1 MYIKTEKKTEKN
13 GLIKVTFNDNYAEIE
28 YRQHHFVAPK
38 IVVNDLLF
46 VQCEDTDDQECE
58 YLFKTAGFWHCYPS
72 VWTKDEHNCWT
83 EKQKID
89 DTVDAIIDACDT
101 LLDGKKQSVR
111 KKQNRIDFTRVDFI
125 SIFIIQQSIKRK
137 WKYDKESLLLYR

>member
-1 MYIKTEKKTEKN
+1 MYIKTEKKTEN
-13 GLIKVTFNDNYAEIE
+13 HGLIKVTFKTFLTFKDNYAEIE

-46 VQCEDTDDQECE
+46 VQCDDTDEQEGG

-72 VWTKDEHNCWT
+72 VWTVDDHNCWT

-89 DTVDAIIDACDT
+89 DTVDAIIDACDA
-101 LLDGKKQSVR
+101 LLDEKK
-111 KKQNRIDFTRVDFI
+111 
-125 SIFIIQQSIKRK
+125 
-137 WKYDKESLLLYR
+137 

>member
-13 GLIKVTFNDNYAEIE
+13 GLIKVTFNDDYAEIE

-58 YLFKTAGFWHCYPS
+58 YLYKTAGFWHCYPS

-83 EKQKID
+83 KKQKID

-101 LLDGKKQSVR
+101 LLDGKK
-111 KKQNRIDFTRVDFI
+111 
-125 SIFIIQQSIKRK
+125 
-137 WKYDKESLLLYR
+137 